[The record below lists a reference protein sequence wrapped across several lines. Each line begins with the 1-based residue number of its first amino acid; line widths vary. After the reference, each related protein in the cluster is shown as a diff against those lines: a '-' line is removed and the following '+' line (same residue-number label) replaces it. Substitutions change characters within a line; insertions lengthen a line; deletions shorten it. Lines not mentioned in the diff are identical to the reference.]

1 MLTYANRFRIEL
13 VDEPAGCVSALL
25 TYADVCGRMLTY
37 ADVCRFRIELVDEPA
52 GCVSALLNGYR
63 DVMLAKQR
71 PMDLWGLLT
80 PP

>member
-1 MLTYANRFRIEL
+1 MLA
-13 VDEPAGCVSALL
+13 
-25 TYADVCGRMLTY
+25 YADACWCMLAY
-37 ADVCRFRIELVDEPA
+37 ADRFRIELVDEPA

-71 PMDLWGLLT
+71 PMDLWGEVPMDLWGLLT